1 MCRNQK
7 GLPPVGAG
15 GAPENFIEQRRD
27 QLWEEKDHD
36 GGLRAEIRKSR
47 CKRKGAPRAQPLG
60 MV

>member
-36 GGLRAEIRKSR
+36 GGLREEI
-47 CKRKGAPRAQPLG
+47 
-60 MV
+60 